1 MAEVID
7 ELLKYEKGW
16 TDNMG
21 TYWRERMERLRTIDT
36 GALYS
41 SIKGHLEQGTV
52 TTIEHTFLQYGIY
65 VAAGVGPAHVWKKWT
80 EAQGGRKSQCV
91 PMMATLTS
99 STSSIE
105 QRGSWINPKKWVLP
119 GAVEWQAVCRLAEE
133 TGFRLNTMPLS

>member
-16 TDNMG
+16 TENMAD
-21 TYWRERMERLRTIDT
+21 YWRERMERLRTIDT
-36 GALYS
+36 GALYA

-80 EAQGGRKSQCV
+80 EAQGGEKVMRANDGDLDFLNKQYR
-91 PMMATLTS
+91 AERELDK
-99 STSSIE
+99 
-105 QRGSWINPKKWVLP
+105 PKKWVLP
-119 GAVEWQAVCRLAEE
+119 GAVVSLVASPKVAV
-133 TGFRLNTMPLS
+133 TGSRLNTIHPS

>member
-16 TDNMG
+16 TENMAD
-21 TYWRERMERLRTIDT
+21 YWRERMERLRTIDT
-36 GALYS
+36 GALYA

-65 VAAGVGPAHVWKKWT
+65 VAAGVGPAHVWKSGQKRRVV
-80 EAQGGRKSQCV
+80 RKSCV

-105 QRGSWINPKKWVLP
+105 QRGSWILPKKWVLP
-119 GAVEWQAVCRLAEE
+119 GAVEWQAVCQKADV
-133 TGFRLNTMPLS
+133 TGSRLNTMPLS

>member
-16 TDNMG
+16 TENMG
-21 TYWRERMERLRTIDT
+21 DYWRERMERLRTIDT
-36 GALYS
+36 GALYA

-65 VAAGVGPAHVWKKWT
+65 VAAGVGPAHVWKSGQKRRA
-80 EAQGGRKSQCV
+80 EKKSCV

-119 GAVEWQAVCRLAEE
+119 GVVVSLVACQKADV
-133 TGFRLNTMPLS
+133 TGSRLNTMPLS

>member
-36 GALYS
+36 GALYA
-41 SIKGHLEQGTV
+41 SIKGHLEQGSV

-65 VAAGVGPAHVWKKWT
+65 VAAGVGPAHVWKNGQKHRVV
-80 EAQGGRKSQCV
+80 RKSCAQ
-91 PMMATLTS
+91 MMATLTS
-99 STSSIE
+99 STSSTE
-105 QRGSWINPKKWVLP
+105 PSMNWIPPKKWVLP
-119 GAVEWQAVCRLAEE
+119 GAVEWQVVCRLAEE